1 MLFDAAKQMFSVAP
15 LPDSLGLAPCPFCG
29 GEAEAKIES
38 EKLSIEPAYRENSE
52 ILIVIPARI
61 TCRKCGAMSDVKPL
75 HFYVISDY
83 TVRVVDVMAE
93 KIDLADKWNKRYI
106 EKCKGANYDR

>member
-1 MLFDAAKQMFSVAP
+1 MKVDAAKQTFQA
-15 LPDSLGLAPCPFCG
+15 LGTQDFLELVPCPLCG

-38 EKLSIEPAYRENSE
+38 EKFSIEPGYRENSE
-52 ILIVIPARI
+52 ICIVIPSRI
-61 TCRKCGAMSDVKPL
+61 MCKKCGAMSDVKPL

-93 KIDLADKWNKRYI
+93 KIDLADKWNKRHI
-106 EKCKGANYDR
+106 EKCKGENQ